1 MSVQPAEQST
11 RRRSVH
17 IGLVALGVACGGG
30 IATQS
35 RINGQLGSL
44 IHDGFAA
51 AVISFGSGLV
61 IVLICLIFLPN
72 GRRGIGRVAR
82 AIRQRD
88 IPFWYVLGG
97 AAGAF
102 LVLSQGLV
110 AATLGV
116 ALFSVGIVAGQ
127 TIGGTIVD
135 RRGLGSMPARA
146 LTVQRII
153 GSALALVAVLV
164 AASTQL
170 SATVPVWM
178 LALPF
183 LAGLLQSAQQAVN
196 GQIRAVSES
205 VVTATLAN
213 FTVGTVVLV
222 IAFIIHSAIAGWP
235 TRFPTEPWLY
245 LGGALGVV
253 FIAIAAAIVRSI
265 GVLLLSLAT
274 IAGQLVTSLLL
285 DILAPTSR
293 QGVTVT
299 TILGTG
305 LTLVAVVVAAIPS
318 RLRATK

>member
-1 MSVQPAEQST
+1 MSVQPEQQST

-17 IGLVALGVACGGG
+17 VGLVALGVVCGAGV
-30 IATQS
+30 ATQS
-35 RINGQLGSL
+35 RINGQLGSV

-61 IVLICLIFLPN
+61 IVLIALIFLPN

-97 AAGAF
+97 TAGAF

-127 TIGGTIVD
+127 TIGGMIVD

-146 LTVQRII
+146 LTVQRVV
-153 GSALALVAVLV
+153 GSALALVAVIV

-178 LALPF
+178 LVLPF

-196 GQIRAVSES
+196 GQVRAVSES
-205 VVTATLAN
+205 VATATLAN
-213 FTVGTVVLV
+213 FTVGTAVLV
-222 IAFIIHSAIAGWP
+222 IAFVIHSAIAGWP
-235 TRFPTEPWLY
+235 TRLPTEPWLY
-245 LGGALGVV
+245 LGGAIGVV
-253 FIAIAAAIVRSI
+253 FIAVAAAIVRSI

-305 LTLVAVVVAAIPS
+305 LTLVAVVIATIPS